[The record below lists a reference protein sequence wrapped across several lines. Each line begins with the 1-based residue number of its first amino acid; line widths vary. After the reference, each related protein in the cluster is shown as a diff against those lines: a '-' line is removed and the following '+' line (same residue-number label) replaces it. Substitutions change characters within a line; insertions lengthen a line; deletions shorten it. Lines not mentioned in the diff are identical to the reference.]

1 MATKLENF
9 EDPASCWSQ
18 ADDNEQVFVFRER
31 DRHAPAL
38 IRLWAEMREK
48 EGEPAE
54 VCNEARETAG
64 MMEDAQTA
72 QGRVTLSLDAVS
84 SFCVTLK
91 QPARPDPEQAP
102 ESTSAAPTDPYQ
114 LRVGEIV
121 VAGRGRP
128 AKLVRIFTDADIN
141 EAKDPLSKMLRG
153 MANIQLPRNSPVT
166 VEFSM
171 LRRAMPE
178 EVEEYRNSGGRM

>member
-9 EDPASCWSQ
+9 EDGDSCWNI
-18 ADDNEQVFVFRER
+18 AEDDEQIFIFRER

-48 EGEPAE
+48 EGEDKGT
-54 VCNEARETAG
+54 VNEAREVAQL
-64 MMEDAQTA
+64 MEDAQTA
-72 QGRVTLSLDAVS
+72 QGRVTLSLDAVA

-91 QPARPDPEQAP
+91 QPAQPDPDQAP
-102 ESTSAAPTDPYQ
+102 ESTSAAPTDPYG

-128 AKLVRIFTDADIN
+128 AKLVKIFTEKDIN
-141 EAKDPLSKMLRG
+141 PAEPLHKELRG
-153 MANIQLPRNSPVT
+153 KANIQLPRSGPVT
-166 VEFSM
+166 VEFEM

-178 EVEEYRNSGGRM
+178 EVEEYQNSGGRL